1 MECVSALHS
10 FLCGVCGIGANP
22 LTQASQLVAVRCV
35 PSVGEVGVAA
45 KGTVLQ
51 GLACFGVKEREG
63 ERLPLVVVQDCGRCP
78 SLNELG
84 WEGA

>member
-1 MECVSALHS
+1 MAVGRDVIVEDDVECVGAPYP
-10 FLCGVCGIGANP
+10 FLCRVRGVGANP

-51 GLACFGVKEREG
+51 GLACFGVKDGEG
-63 ERLPLVVVQDCGRCP
+63 KRLPLVVV
-78 SLNELG
+78 
-84 WEGA
+84 